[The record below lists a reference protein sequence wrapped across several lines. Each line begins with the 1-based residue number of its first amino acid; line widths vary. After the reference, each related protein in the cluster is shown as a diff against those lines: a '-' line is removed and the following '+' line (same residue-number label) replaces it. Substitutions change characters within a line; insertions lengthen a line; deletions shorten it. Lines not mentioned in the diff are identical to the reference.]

1 MSDEKVAVV
10 LYDYH
15 SKQDE
20 ELTIRKSEK
29 LSVLDD
35 SRTWWLVRNE
45 RGQSGFVP
53 SNYVRLEKKSGG
65 GLIGKLNNMM
75 KRTVSSSKAEPTDA
89 ATYQQVDLVRT
100 PSGTK
105 SVTAQASRNVAIAKY
120 QYDATREDELSLQKG
135 DHINVEEKEE
145 DGWWKGECKG
155 RSGWFPSN
163 YVEEVVQA
171 SLTPNDGLAGSAQ
184 SQDVQS
190 SFICVVRALYP
201 FNSGNPEELPFQ
213 RGDMMDIVD
222 QPANDP
228 DWWEAI
234 KADGTRGVVPRNYVD
249 VVHDA
254 MPVYPPHQKHFRVQD
269 DDPSDY
275 RPGIDGF
282 HSEEWFH
289 GKISRQVAEQLC
301 NMATIGD
308 FLVRESESA
317 SGDYSISMKAPGK
330 VKHFKVKTLESG
342 KLGIGQRKFNTMR
355 ELIEHYKR
363 APIFTTPDGA
373 KYYLV
378 KPFPRRV

>member
-1 MSDEKVAVV
+1 MAVV

-20 ELTIRKSEK
+20 ELTIRKGEK
-29 LSVLDD
+29 LSVQDD
-35 SRTWWLVRNE
+35 SKTWWLVRNE

-53 SNYVRLEKKSGG
+53 SNYVRLEKKSAG

-75 KRTVSSSKAEPTDA
+75 KRSASSSSKAEPADA
-89 ATYQQVDLVRT
+89 ATYQQVDLVRPT
-100 PSGTK
+100 SGKNLTA
-105 SVTAQASRNVAIAKY
+105 VTQGNRNVAIAKY

-135 DHINVEEKEE
+135 DHVNVEEKEE

-171 SLTPNDGLAGSAQ
+171 SLSPTDGSIGSSQ
-184 SQDVQS
+184 SQDEQS

-249 VVHDA
+249 VIHDA
-254 MPVYPPHQKHFRVQD
+254 MPVYPPHKKNFRVPVD
-269 DDPSDY
+269 DLSGPRPSM
-275 RPGIDGF
+275 DGF
-282 HSEEWFH
+282 HSEQWFH

-317 SGDYSISMKAPGK
+317 VS
-330 VKHFKVKTLESG
+330 L
-342 KLGIGQRKFNTMR
+342 
-355 ELIEHYKR
+355 
-363 APIFTTPDGA
+363 
-373 KYYLV
+373 
-378 KPFPRRV
+378 